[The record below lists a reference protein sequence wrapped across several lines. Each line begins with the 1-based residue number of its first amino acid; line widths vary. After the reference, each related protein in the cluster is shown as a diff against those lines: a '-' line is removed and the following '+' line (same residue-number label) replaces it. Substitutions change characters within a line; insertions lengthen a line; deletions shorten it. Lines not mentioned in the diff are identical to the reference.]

1 MTRIWW
7 IESRRSTA
15 ARLGPA
21 LLALNV
27 LMLLSLPTTGGWTGR
42 WMVLTMQQRTAL
54 GMLLPLAV
62 AGGAWQL
69 RRDRRHRVAEL
80 LASTPRPRWQRL
92 APTAVA
98 LATWTGVAYLVVFG
112 AFAAWGLRTASY
124 YPTDTVVIIAVGV
137 VSLVAATWVG
147 MAVGRA
153 LPYLVTAPILAV
165 ALIAGLGVMSTLMA
179 GDDGDKPADFP
190 RFLFLSPTP
199 SNVPDDTFTLIG
211 RIHTAQAL
219 WWICLAVTAF
229 ALLTVVTRRGATL
242 AVAPLLLGSAVAIPM
257 LPAGHEGG
265 EYRLDRA
272 ATELVCTEDAPRVC
286 LQRAHAYLLPE
297 MSDWAR
303 KVLGLLAPLPD
314 PPTTAVEWRDL
325 GPEANDVQPADTM
338 LFHLELAPDGPPLQS
353 EGALWEALDGAAASN
368 DTCTV
373 ANRNDDV
380 ARRLAAALLIGA
392 PPPTDDGFDP
402 TDYWFDEQ
410 ESRLFHQTYQR
421 LAALPHAERIRRV
434 AALRHAVLTCQGDL
448 YQVLTEGVS

>member
-21 LLALNV
+21 LLAMNV
-27 LMLLSLPTTGGWTGR
+27 LMLLTLPAAAGRTGR
-42 WMVLTMQQRTAL
+42 WMALTMHQRMSL

-69 RRDRRHRVAEL
+69 RRDRRHRVEEL
-80 LASTPRPRWQRL
+80 LSSTPRPRWQRL

-98 LATWTGVAYLVVFG
+98 MATWAGVAYLVVFG

-147 MAVGRA
+147 MAIGRA

-165 ALIAGLGVMSTLMA
+165 VLITGLGVMSVLVTP
-179 GDDGDKPADFP
+179 DGDEHTTFP

-199 SNVPDDTFTLIG
+199 SNVPGDAVTIAG
-211 RIHTAQAL
+211 RVDTAQAV
-219 WWICLAVTAF
+219 WWVCLAATAF
-229 ALLTVVTRRGATL
+229 ALLSVVTRRGAAL

-257 LPAGHEGG
+257 LPAGRDGG
-265 EYRLDRA
+265 EYRLDRTA
-272 ATELVCTEDAPRVC
+272 MEQVCTEDTPRVC
-286 LQRAHAYLLPE
+286 LQRVHAYLLPE

-303 KVLGLLAPLPD
+303 HALGLLAPLPD
-314 PPTTAVEWRDL
+314 PPTTAVEWRYL
-325 GPEANDVQPADTM
+325 GPDTNDVQPPDTM
-338 LFHLELAPDGPPLQS
+338 LFHLELAPYERPTQS

-368 DTCTV
+368 GTCTV
-373 ANRNDDV
+373 FHQHDTV
-380 ARRLAAALLIGA
+380 ARRLAAALLIGTL
-392 PPPTDDGFDP
+392 PPTDDGL
-402 TDYWFDEQ
+402 DEQ
-410 ESRLFHQTYQR
+410 EASLFHETYRR
-421 LAALPHAERIRRV
+421 LSVLPHAERIRRV